1 MEAPKGAPKAS
12 RDRASSSCSSGTGAD
27 PSRRDGGAQ
36 LALPP
41 RAQAWRP
48 RKRASWDTPRVRHL
62 PGCGIPDELRLK
74 RYPCAATLP
83 QHDRLPHSGRS
94 DDGSSTARCRQH
106 LLRCQPVGV
115 VDCRSPAA
123 ALALPLAPSQL
134 AAPAVTAPARRHQP
148 KPLQED
154 SRGGAL
160 RPHSLPPPH
169 CSRLPS
175 RPRRCQP
182 RPICPTR
189 ISTRIS
195 VSSGRAGTL

>member
-1 MEAPKGAPKAS
+1 MNDHARLGCRRRLEPRSSAVSLHTRTAAAQRMTLKSPVMPHFCCHGWSQPSQKAGEPAKPQCWRIAVS
-12 RDRASSSCSSGTGAD
+12 VTPVSALSKI
-27 PSRRDGGAQ
+27 PSF
-36 LALPP
+36 
-41 RAQAWRP
+41 RP
-48 RKRASWDTPRVRHL
+48 TPTPRR
-62 PGCGIPDELRLK
+62 R
-74 RYPCAATLP
+74 
-83 QHDRLPHSGRS
+83 
-94 DDGSSTARCRQH
+94 RCRE
-106 LLRCQPVGV
+106 RVGVGQNPSTVDV
-115 VDCRSPAA
+115 VDCCSPAA

-134 AAPAVTAPARRHQP
+134 AAPAVTALAPARRHQP

-195 VSSGRAGTL
+195 VSSSRAGAL